1 MAPRSLLLSFVLGR
15 KSKTSLNARAGGAA
29 CRALPIGSPNYPPA
43 SQAGSPG
50 GKRHGAKGWGARG
63 ASLHNLRWAG
73 GCLTVETG
81 PAGEGAAA
89 GDRRREPE
97 GDRERRA
104 PVCPG
109 ELF

>member
-1 MAPRSLLLSFVLGR
+1 M
-15 KSKTSLNARAGGAA
+15 SLNARAGGAA
-29 CRALPIGSPNYPPA
+29 GRALPVGSLNYPPA

-50 GKRHGAKGWGARG
+50 GKRHGAQGWGTRG
-63 ASLHNLRWAG
+63 PSLHNLRWAG
-73 GCLTVETG
+73 GGLTDGTG
-81 PAGEGAAA
+81 LAGEGAAA

-104 PVCPG
+104 PFCPG